1 MKITRARIT
10 PVSIPWSPPIGL
22 GAFDMVSSGCV
33 LTQLETD
40 DGLVGEGLVFSIN
53 GRHLK
58 AIEALTRELAD
69 LAVGL
74 APEMSGRFT
83 AVSTAAVGHIGQ
95 MGLSA
100 VARAGVEMALLD
112 LRAKA
117 VELNVAHLLGCYR
130 TSMPVYQSGEL
141 WVNLSTDVLTRT
153 ASDQVSKGFRAIK
166 LRLIGDPVRDIER
179 VRAVR
184 EAVGPHIGIFTDA
197 NQKMSVNQAIRIGRE
212 LEQLGVTWFEEPVS
226 VSNPKGELAVAQALN
241 IPVALG
247 ESVYTARGVH
257 ELLAHGAAGII
268 MPDLQ
273 RMGGPGE
280 FLKAAALAEAYGVP
294 MSSHLFPEMSLALLA
309 AIPNAQILEYMAWAS
324 PVYAEQVELND
335 RGEAIVPDRPGWG
348 FSFDPKAIARFAL

>member
-10 PVSIPWSPPIGL
+10 PVSIPWAPPIGL

-40 DGLVGEGLVFSIN
+40 AGLVGEGLVFSIN
-53 GRHLK
+53 GKHLE
-58 AIEALTRELAD
+58 AIEALTRELAE

-83 AVSTAAVGHIGQ
+83 AASTAAVGHIGQ

-117 VELNVAHLLGCYR
+117 VELNVAQLLGCYR
-130 TSMPVYQSGEL
+130 TTMPVYQSGEL
-141 WVNLSTDVLTRT
+141 WVSLSTDALAR
-153 ASDQVSKGFRAIK
+153 AAGDQAEKGFRAIK
-166 LRLIGDPVRDIER
+166 VRLVGDPARDIDR

-184 EAVGPHIGIFTDA
+184 EAVGPDIGIFTDA
-197 NQKMSVNQAIRIGRE
+197 NQKMSVDKAIRLGRE
-212 LEQLGVTWFEEPVS
+212 LEQLGVAWFEEPVS
-226 VSNPKGELAVAQALN
+226 VSNPRGELAVAEALG

-247 ESVYTARGVH
+247 ESVYTARGIH
-257 ELLAHGAAGII
+257 ELLKQGAASIV

-280 FLKAAALAEAYGVP
+280 FLKAAALAEAFGVP

-309 AIPNAQILEYMAWAS
+309 AIPNAQILEYMPWAS
-324 PVYAEQVELND
+324 PLYAEQIELD
-335 RGEAIVPDRPGWG
+335 ERGEAVLPDRPGWG